1 LCGPI
6 LNEAFV
12 DINHCIGKPENSNL
26 KELKGEMRIEKG
38 YLFISKVEPKDES
51 ILTANDRKCLDSV
64 IGKPRVDVAN
74 GLLYNPSLLSRDF
87 VYEFHGEIYPE
98 IAGQVKSVD
107 YVEIRKF

>member
-1 LCGPI
+1 

-12 DINHCIGKPENSNL
+12 DISHCLGKPENSNL

-51 ILTANDRKCLDSV
+51 ILITAHDRKCLDSV
-64 IGKPRVDVAN
+64 VGKLRKNVAN
-74 GLLYNPSLLSRDF
+74 GLLYNPSLLTRDF

-98 IAGQVKSVD
+98 IVGQVKSVD